1 MRTLNRVYSGA
12 GAERRR
18 VEAERDNG
26 HKEKN
31 GFYAKISVSNKVSSR
46 ELLVMTL
53 KYSSLDNDGKL
64 SNSQM

>member
-1 MRTLNRVYSGA
+1 MRTLNRIYSGA
-12 GAERRR
+12 EIGAGS
-18 VEAERDNG
+18 EAERDNG
-26 HKEKN
+26 HLKKN